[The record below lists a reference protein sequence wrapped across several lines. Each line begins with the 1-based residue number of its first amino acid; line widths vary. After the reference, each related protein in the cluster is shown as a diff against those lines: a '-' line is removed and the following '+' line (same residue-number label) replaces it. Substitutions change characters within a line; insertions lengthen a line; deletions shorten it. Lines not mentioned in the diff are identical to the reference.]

1 VNVVEAAL
9 PLIRLALAEDLGARG
24 DVTTSAVVRPETRA
38 RARLVARE
46 AGVLAGVDVARR
58 VFQEVEPAIVFEA
71 RLADGAP
78 LAPGQVIA
86 VIEGPARGILTAE
99 RVALNFLQR
108 LSGVASQT
116 ARFVAALAGTGV
128 SVLDTRKTTP
138 GFRALEKYAVAV
150 GGGRN
155 HRQGLYD
162 MVLIKDNH
170 AEAAGGVGPAVERA
184 GVMRRQGVL
193 VEAEVQNLEQ
203 VEAALEAG
211 VDGILLDN
219 MTPAEVAGAVARI
232 RREDPRPWIEVSGGV
247 TLETI
252 RSFAV
257 PGVDFISVGA
267 LTHSVRSIDL
277 ALDFEPSADAGGPG
291 TAGSVSAG
299 GAAG

>member
-1 VNVVEAAL
+1 MNVVDAAL

-38 RARLVARE
+38 RARLVSRE
-46 AGVLAGVDVARR
+46 TGVLAGVEVARR
-58 VFQEVEPAIVFEA
+58 VFQEVDPTTVFQA
-71 RLADGAP
+71 RMADGTP
-78 LAPGQVIA
+78 LAPEKVIA
-86 VIEGPARGILTAE
+86 VIDGPARGILTAE

-108 LSGVASQT
+108 LSGVATQT
-116 ARFVAALAGTGV
+116 ARFVEALAGTGV

-184 GVMRRQGVL
+184 AVMRRQGVL

-203 VEAALEAG
+203 VAAALEAG

-219 MTPAEVAGAVARI
+219 MTPAGVAAAVALIQRA
-232 RREDPRPWIEVSGGV
+232 EPRPWVEVSGGV
-247 TLETI
+247 TLKTI
-252 RSFAV
+252 RSYAL

-267 LTHSVRSIDL
+267 LTHSVRSVDL
-277 ALDFEPSADAGGPG
+277 ALEFEPAAEPGKRAGPDR
-291 TAGSVSAG
+291 AG
-299 GAAG
+299 GAVE